1 MLNYGSQIN
10 AALGRQDFSAILQG
24 AQNQAKAMGQAAAIR
39 AQGISQLG
47 SSAVQAF
54 NTYAENKEKNAVL
67 EGKNTQLFN
76 AIASDP
82 TTNGVINRSPT
93 IQKLI
98 AQRDQK
104 GGLDLNNNTKLF
116 AELSTA
122 YDLAEKSREAQR
134 QQANAEYVRA
144 QTKALVDKAA
154 EDKRVRDAMSA
165 TMAEIG
171 KLGPGATPQQIINI
185 GVANNMPLDNLR
197 SLVGMNMDVAQLGS
211 ALKIADENLKRVQ
224 NENLEAER
232 KRKAFADT
240 VKAFNGQTYRIIDA
254 QDGTKVFERLNLI
267 DGKMEAEVLKQG
279 SPAAAIQQ
287 MIFRQDETAKIYAE
301 YVGLINRGDMDS
313 PENISMRDKLAE
325 RYNIIN
331 KDPAGLGV
339 ERGELDRKWA
349 GGVINPDAAPK
360 GTGGSS
366 GKSSGIK
373 NVSPAPAGAK
383 PTAAA
388 APASTGPNLGL
399 AAASTGFMG
408 GAQPFGS
415 PTRTSTQTPTQ
426 TPQQDTSI
434 GAPVPPPAPNVVLPP
449 RGVDLGSAAASTGF
463 MGQAPAALLNSI
475 PPRPR
480 SEPSAIPF
488 GMEPTGPSFRPI
500 EDVGQEID
508 RTFEVGARVVGEAA
522 KKVSRNFV
530 NQVVPEIKRG
540 AEVTLETAKR
550 IVRVPARNLEQMV
563 IPGLEA
569 VGRDGIRL
577 VKALANIEDYA
588 PSKESISRLPSGK
601 VMSISQILADPEAA
615 GFGPSLAATALTT
628 VKLDSKAQ
636 RIANELLED
645 YQRNQAGSRGAAPV
659 PSLRA
664 SNASIGSE
672 GDLYGMPKL
681 RRGDAINQVAER
693 PIAWRPQYSKPELE
707 TSRKESRALTDK
719 MMRDQ
724 EQLRQLEQMM
734 RSRRSRR

>member
-1 MLNYGSQIN
+1 MAAIGSGIN
-10 AALGRQDFSAILQG
+10 PALGRIDYTPYLQG
-24 AQNQAKAMGQAAAIR
+24 AQMAAQGRMQGAR
-39 AQGISQLG
+39 AASEGISQGFQDYLKKRE
-47 SSAVQAF
+47 Q
-54 NTYAENKEKNAVL
+54 NAVL
-67 EGKNTQLFN
+67 EGRNASLIRAFAQDSTLKNF
-76 AIASDP
+76 AP
-82 TTNGVINRSPT
+82 
-93 IQKLI
+93 
-98 AQRDQK
+98 DQK
-104 GGLDLNNNTKLF
+104 ALDGLMAKMAKGGGLTLNDNMKLN
-116 AELSTA
+116 AELQTTV
-122 YDLAEKSREAQR
+122 DLAEKAREAQR
-134 QQANAEYVRA
+134 QQANAEYVKA
-144 QTKALVDKAA
+144 QTNALLEKAA
-154 EDKRVRDAMSA
+154 EDKRVRDSMSA
-165 TMAEIG
+165 TMAGIG
-171 KLGPGATPQQIINI
+171 KLGPGATLQQIINI

-197 SLVGMNMDVAQLGS
+197 SLVGMNIDAAQFAS
-211 ALKIADENLKRVQ
+211 NLKIADENLKRVE

-360 GTGGSS
+360 GAGGSS

-388 APASTGPNLGL
+388 APASAGPNLGL

-550 IVRVPARNLEQMV
+550 IVKVPARNLEQMV
-563 IPGLEA
+563 VPGLEK

-645 YQRNQAGSRGAAPV
+645 YERNQAGSRGAAPV

-707 TSRKESRALTDK
+707 KSRKESRSLTDK

>member
-1 MLNYGSQIN
+1 MAAIGSGIN
-10 AALGRQDFSAILQG
+10 PALGRVDYSPFLQG
-24 AQNQAKAMGQAAAIR
+24 AQMA
-39 AQGISQLG
+39 AQGRMQGSNALTEGVSQGFQDYLKKRE
-47 SSAVQAF
+47 Q
-54 NTYAENKEKNAVL
+54 NAVL
-67 EGKNTQLFN
+67 EGRNASLVQAFTQ
-76 AIASDP
+76 DP
-82 TTNGVINRSPT
+82 TLKQFAPN
-93 IQKLI
+93 QKALDGLM
-98 AQRDQK
+98 AKMAK
-104 GGLDLNNNTKLF
+104 GGGLTLNDNIKLN
-116 AELSTA
+116 AELQTTV
-122 YDLAEKSREAQR
+122 DMAEKAREANR
-134 QQANAEYVRA
+134 QAENVKYVQA
-144 QTKALVDKAA
+144 QTKALMDKAA
-154 EDKRVRDAMSA
+154 EDKRVRDSMSA

-171 KLGPGATPQQIINI
+171 KLGPGATLQQIINI

-197 SLVGMNMDVAQLGS
+197 SLVGMNIDAAQFAS
-211 ALKIADENLKRVQ
+211 NLKIADENLKRVE

-360 GTGGSS
+360 GAGGSS

-681 RRGDAINQVAER
+681 RRGDAINQVSER
-693 PIAWRPQYSKPELE
+693 PIAFRPQYSKAELE
-707 TSRKESRALTDK
+707 KSRKESRSLTDK